1 MYRGL
6 RPARS
11 SRSCDIRH
19 FGFGPP
25 RASVAQ
31 RGRACTRATFHESTA
46 IASTTASPVDTYRG
60 LLSRYFGFSEFRD
73 GQERVLGVLAHDD
86 VLAVMPTGSG
96 KSMCYVLPALA
107 AGRTLVVSP
116 LIALMQDQVE
126 SLTAAGVPAGFINSN
141 LDRAAQNRN
150 YLDFVGGRLKLL
162 YVAPERFANDR
173 FVAGLREA
181 GVNLLAID
189 EAHCMSEWGHDFRP
203 DYLTLGS
210 VRERLGSPRTLALT
224 ATADP
229 AVQRDIARLLGIT
242 AAPVVTSVDRPS
254 LKLAVV
260 RVGGPAQAR
269 AWLLRYVGERPGQ
282 PGIVYVR
289 TRRAVDEVAA
299 ALCEAG
305 VAAAG
310 YHAGMPA
317 EERSLTQRRFTLD
330 EVAVIVATNAFG
342 LGVDK
347 PDIRFVVHM
356 NMPGRIESY
365 YQEAGRAGRD
375 GDPAE
380 CTLLY
385 DPRDEQAQQ
394 YFIERSHP
402 NEERF
407 RTIWAQ
413 LVDDAAESGGA
424 PVRRHGPPAEEE
436 GYATGLAAL
445 REAGLIDPAG
455 RLTSDDPD
463 ASLDLAPVRAHQRYA
478 EDRLARMV
486 DYAESGRCRHLLI
499 LDYFGEPAPERCE
512 SCDNCLGEAAPTG
525 AAADA
530 GLREIIATLRD
541 ELASRYGREPADIMG
556 PRTVRELAT
565 YRPHDRGE
573 LLETWGIG
581 GVKLDWFGSEVL
593 RAIGEWEE
601 ANPDA
606 PARPERPVPT
616 GRRQVRLVEA
626 EERPVDEALY
636 RRLTEW
642 RIERARRD
650 GVPAYVVF
658 SNKTLRE
665 IAALRPS
672 DTHALSGVWGVGS
685 SRVAR
690 YGDEVLAVLNAV

>member
-1 MYRGL
+1 MTSILNDSASRAPTAAPLVGPGP
-6 RPARS
+6 RP
-11 SRSCDIRH
+11 
-19 FGFGPP
+19 G
-25 RASVAQ
+25 
-31 RGRACTRATFHESTA
+31 
-46 IASTTASPVDTYRG
+46 ASPVSTYRG
-60 LLSRYFGFSEFRD
+60 LLSRYFGFPEFRD
-73 GQERVLGVLAHDD
+73 GQERVLRELGHGD

-107 AGRTLVVSP
+107 DGRTLVVSP

-141 LDRAAQNRN
+141 LDRDAQNRN
-150 YLDFVGGRLKLL
+150 YRGFVGGRLKLL

-203 DYLTLGS
+203 DYLMLGS

-224 ATADP
+224 ATAEP
-229 AVQRDIARLLGIT
+229 AVQRDIARLLGI
-242 AAPVVTSVDRPS
+242 AAPPVVTSVDRPN

-260 RVGGPAQAR
+260 RVDRPAQAKQ
-269 AWLLRYVGERPGQ
+269 WLLRYLAERAGQ

-289 TRRAVDEVAA
+289 TRRAVEDTAA
-299 ALCEAG
+299 MLREAG
-305 VAAAG
+305 AAAAG

-317 EERSLTQRRFTLD
+317 EERTRTQRQFTLD

-347 PDIRFVVHM
+347 PDIRFVVHL

-394 YFIERSHP
+394 HFIERSHP
-402 NEERF
+402 DEERL
-407 RTIWAQ
+407 RTIWHQ
-413 LVDDAAESGGA
+413 LVDDAAQSGGA
-424 PVRRHGPPAEEE
+424 PVRRNGSSVDEE
-436 GYATGLAAL
+436 GYATGIAAL
-445 REAGLIDPAG
+445 RDAGLIGPAG

-463 ASLDLAPVRAHQRYA
+463 APIDITPVRAHQRYA
-478 EDRLARMV
+478 EDRLGRMV
-486 DYAESGRCRHLLI
+486 DYAESGRCRHMLI
-499 LDYFGEPAPERCE
+499 LDYFGEGAAERCE
-512 SCDNCLGEAAPTG
+512 ACDNCLGEAAPVG
-525 AAADA
+525 ATADA

-541 ELASRYGREPADIMG
+541 GLASRYRREPADIMG

-565 YRPHDRGE
+565 YRPRDRDE

-581 GVKLDWFGSEVL
+581 EVKLDWFGGDVL

-601 ANPDA
+601 ENPDA
-606 PARPERPVPT
+606 PARPERT
-616 GRRQVRLVEA
+616 GRRQPRLVES
-626 EERPVDEALY
+626 EQRPVDEALY

-642 RIERARRD
+642 RLDRSRRD

-665 IAALRPS
+665 SAALRPV

-690 YGDEVLAVLNAV
+690 YGDDVLAVLNAG